1 MIGRKLSVR
10 KSVSF
15 KSNSSNRSREFRE
28 RAAGAGDIP
37 LGVGAEAG
45 SSSARNQNWI
55 MQVRHF
61 SKQLILRSQEKKTLQ
76 EFYADNNCLIC

>member
-37 LGVGAEAG
+37 LGVGAGAG

-76 EFYADNNCLIC
+76 EFYADNNCLTC